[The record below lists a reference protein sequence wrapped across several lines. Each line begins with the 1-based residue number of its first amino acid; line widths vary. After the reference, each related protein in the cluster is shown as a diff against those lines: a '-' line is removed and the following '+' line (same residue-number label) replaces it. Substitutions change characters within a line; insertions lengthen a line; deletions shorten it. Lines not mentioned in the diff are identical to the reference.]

1 MHILAAKLQRAKNAF
16 QFRELLSGCAS
27 YVDLA
32 SNDYL
37 GIVYDR
43 RIPEQTGRSGATG
56 SRLISGQSVLV
67 SAIENKIAAFHR
79 AEAALIF
86 NSGYAANT
94 GLISSVA
101 GRTDVVLYDQRVHV
115 SIREGIRL
123 SYAKAYAFRHN
134 QLSDLEEKLYRAQRQ
149 SARIFVLTESVFS
162 MDGAIAPL
170 SAMAALCRRFGAHFI
185 VDEAHATGIIGAYGR
200 GLVADLGLEHQVFA
214 RVYTFGKALGALG
227 AAVAG
232 ARLLKEYLINFSRP
246 FIYTTALPEP
256 LLRAVN
262 AAYDLLASLEK
273 QRRQLRL
280 LTAYFQSLSLPF
292 EKIPSKTPIQGL
304 LVSGNERV
312 LQVAQKLRDNGF
324 FAVAIRA
331 PTVDKGTE
339 RIRLVLHS
347 FNTKAELVKLAEV
360 LRSI

>member
-1 MHILAAKLQRAKNAF
+1 MHILAAKLQKAKDTF
-16 QFRELLSGCAS
+16 QFRELLSGRTS
-27 YVDLA
+27 YVDLV

-37 GIVYDR
+37 GVVCEG
-43 RIPEQTGRSGATG
+43 RITEQTGRSGATG

-67 SAIENKIAAFHR
+67 NDLENKIAAFHH

-101 GRTDVVLYDQRVHV
+101 ERRDVVLYDQRVHV

-149 SARIFVLTESVFS
+149 SDRIFVLTESVFS
-162 MDGAIAPL
+162 MDGALAPL
-170 SAMAALCRRFGAHFI
+170 AEMALLCRRFGAHLI
-185 VDEAHATGIIGAYGR
+185 VDEAHATGIIGKSGQ
-200 GLVADLGLEHQVFA
+200 GLVGDLGLENQVFA
-214 RVYTFGKALGALG
+214 RVYVFGKALGALG
-227 AAVAG
+227 GAVVG
-232 ARLLKEYLINFSRP
+232 AKLLKEYLINFSRP
-246 FIYTTALPEP
+246 FIYTTALPER
-256 LLRAVN
+256 LLRTIE
-262 AAYDLLASLEK
+262 AAYDLLPSLEK

-280 LTAYFQSLSLPF
+280 LAAYFQSLSLPF
-292 EKIPSKTPIQGL
+292 EKLSSKTPIQGVF
-304 LVSGNERV
+304 VSGNERV
-312 LQVAQKLRDNGF
+312 LQVAQKLRDNNF

-331 PTVDKGTE
+331 PTVAKGTE